1 MDDGAEG
8 ASSATVL
15 KMGKQNQRAKIT
27 KWLPNDDGKT
37 LADKGAWTKEDLD
50 THYCYEIMLTKYV
63 VKRKVKRNK
72 TLEAKLENILEK

>member
-1 MDDGAEG
+1 VDDGAEG

-27 KWLPNDDGKT
+27 KWLTNDDGKT
-37 LADKGAWTKEDLD
+37 LAQGWTKEEVN